1 MATNGLRNTSIL
13 FGISRGIG
21 YLHKWPGISKNMSN
35 VSLYCDETPS
45 LLSIHGLV
53 TEFKKC
59 KVRRGLFHLQQS
71 QDKSV
76 RDNVPELYTGKK
88 WKVSVEASNIDSRIK
103 MWTVMGNTQI
113 GRTGLGYM
121 KRRKWCNNK
130 KQQNRREFLEVI
142 KKT

>member
-1 MATNGLRNTSIL
+1 M
-13 FGISRGIG
+13 
-21 YLHKWPGISKNMSN
+21 
-35 VSLYCDETPS
+35 
-45 LLSIHGLV
+45 SIHGLV

-88 WKVSVEASNIDSRIK
+88 WKVAVEASNIDSRIK
-103 MWTVMGNTQI
+103 MSKVMGNTQF